1 MKITVSRNFEITE
14 IEASAQE
21 LRESQTLSQNVYGIL
36 SRCFQNREPVEDD
49 DDIEEDEA

>member
-21 LRESQTLSQNVYGIL
+21 LRESQTLSQNVYNIL
-36 SRCFQNREPVEDD
+36 SRCFQNREPVED
-49 DDIEEDEA
+49 EEVGDEE